1 MSTASPTM
9 QAYRASLLHF
19 RADPAF
25 DDAAAL
31 WHEDGLLVIEDGRV
45 KAAGD
50 YAALAPTLPDGC
62 DPVDY
67 RGKLIVP
74 GFIDTHLHYP
84 QTTASIAPAWM
95 TILNTTDLAPVKSI
109 RLPIRI
115 RWPVDEIGRNSVKPS
130 TRPMMIALMARTI
143 SMKIFVL

>member
-1 MSTASPTM
+1 MPIASPSM

-25 DDAAAL
+25 DEAGAL

-50 YAALAPTLPDGC
+50 YAALAATLPAGLV
-62 DPVDY
+62 PVDY
-67 RGKLIVP
+67 RGKVICP

-84 QTTASIAPAWM
+84 QTDMIASP
-95 TILNTTDLAPVKSI
+95 DRK
-109 RLPIRI
+109 
-115 RWPVDEIGRNSVKPS
+115 S
-130 TRPMMIALMARTI
+130 TRLN
-143 SMKIFVL
+143 SSHWE